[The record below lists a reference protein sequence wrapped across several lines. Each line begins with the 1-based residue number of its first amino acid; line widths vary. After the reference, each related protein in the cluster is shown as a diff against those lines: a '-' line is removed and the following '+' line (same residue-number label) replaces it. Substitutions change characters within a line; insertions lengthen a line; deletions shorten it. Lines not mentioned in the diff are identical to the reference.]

1 MPLWVAMLVS
11 EDVRGWKGGDSEDG
25 KPRLYAATRRQVHQ
39 RRRVPRTDEAGPRRR
54 GRARRLPVRRRGQ
67 TEQKAERVGF
77 EPTRRLNTAYAISN
91 RAPSANSDTSP
102 EATQGSLSKSESTAT
117 SASMRRIDWK

>member
-54 GRARRLPVRRRGQ
+54 GGARRLPARRGGQ
-67 TEQKAERVGF
+67 AIVEEHGLERLRPAARRGREQIACQLVLGG
-77 EPTRRLNTAYAISN
+77 P
-91 RAPSANSDTSP
+91 
-102 EATQGSLSKSESTAT
+102 
-117 SASMRRIDWK
+117 